1 MIVARPAERIA
12 RTAVLLP
19 TVRQSA
25 RPHLQ
30 EPMSNILETLDTSM
44 FEPPPEAVDF
54 YIESLKLLKES
65 GIPFLLS
72 GTYALSCYTGMVRP
86 TKDLDVFC
94 KVSDGPRILSF
105 FKEKGYA
112 IEVEDDRWIG
122 KVWNGKNF
130 FDVIWNISSASIP
143 VNDDWFEKEYEV
155 EVYGTL
161 VRVTPPTEFILSKLF
176 IQTRYRYD
184 GADVAHT
191 ILKKSDEIDWK
202 RLLTAME
209 LYWEVLLI
217 ALLNFRF
224 IYPTKRDLVPRWL
237 FDELIDRVRGQADIP
252 AAGVD
257 ICRGRLLSPRDYI
270 DDITEW
276 GFGDVVGKGIE
287 DRHEPKH

>member
-1 MIVARPAERIA
+1 
-12 RTAVLLP
+12 
-19 TVRQSA
+19 
-25 RPHLQ
+25 
-30 EPMSNILETLDTSM
+30 MSNILETLDASM
-44 FEPPPEAVDF
+44 FEPPPEAVKF
-54 YIESLKLLKES
+54 YTKSLKLLKQS
-65 GIPFLLS
+65 DIPFLLS

-105 FKEKGYA
+105 FKEKGYK

-224 IYPTKRDLVPRWL
+224 IYPTKRDLIPAWL

-257 ICRGRLLSPRDYI
+257 ICRGRLLSPQDYI

-287 DRHEPKH
+287 DRHEAKH